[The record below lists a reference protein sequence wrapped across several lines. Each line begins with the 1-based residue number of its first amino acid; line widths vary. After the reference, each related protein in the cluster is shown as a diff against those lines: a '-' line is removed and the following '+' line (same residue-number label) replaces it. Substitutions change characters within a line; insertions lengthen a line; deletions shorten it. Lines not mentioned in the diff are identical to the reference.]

1 MAGLASTAL
10 LVLPLTIGHPGRD
23 AQASSRTAP
32 AQPSAVVIHP
42 GQSWNAAYQAA
53 SCGQVLRLA
62 AGIHPTQ
69 SIVEDPALNNC
80 SKPVTFQPVSGAK
93 VIVNSSVILGGSNG
107 KYQTNAPSDLVL
119 RGFSYIGS
127 ISIWGDARKIL
138 VDGVNG
144 GGITIQ
150 GVTGV
155 TVRNSDFGPCN
166 SSPPG
171 QCSRVFILD
180 ARGVSGETPTK
191 NVLFEHN
198 AVHDFVIN
206 AAGDHWEC
214 MFTNGGSNVTIRGN
228 RFWNCYTYAIAT
240 GARSYSDYDN
250 WIIENNW
257 FGRTCCFGVK
267 ERGSA
272 IMFGGD
278 PGTSDTLIRFNTFI
292 HGQGVVQ
299 EGDVLAT
306 NIRVVKNI
314 LSNTGCIP
322 GVRYSGNLFAGGTCS
337 ADDRTA
343 VYGYQFNGVRLRVDR
358 PRGKA
363 VQAAFASVARGT
375 PVVAA
380 VRTLARTRRPSP
392 PGGWNARTLHRLL
405 ADDVYLGRR
414 LGWQKQ
420 HAALVAGSRWR
431 QVQRVLKGKTPRK
444 G

>member
-1 MAGLASTAL
+1 LAVAAL
-10 LVLPLTIGHPGRD
+10 LAPLLTGGHPARD
-23 AQASSRTAP
+23 AQAFPRRE
-32 AQPSAVVIHP
+32 SASPPRVVVRP

-62 AGIHPTQ
+62 AGTHPTQ
-69 SIVEDPALNNC
+69 SIAENPTLNRC
-80 SKPVTFQPVSGAK
+80 SRPVTFQPVAGAAVTVK
-93 VIVNSSVILGGSNG
+93 SSVTLGSSNG
-107 KYQTNAPSDLVL
+107 AYQTNAPSNLVL

-138 VDGVNG
+138 VDHVNG

-155 TVRNSDFGPCN
+155 TVRRSDFGPCN

-180 ARGVSGETPTK
+180 ARGISGETPTK
-191 NVLFEHN
+191 NVLFEDN

-206 AAGDHWEC
+206 SAGDHWEC
-214 MFTNGGSNVTIRGN
+214 MFTNGGTNVTIRGN

-240 GARSYSDYDN
+240 GGRSNSDYDN

-267 ERGSA
+267 DRGSA

-278 PGTSDTLIRFNTFI
+278 PGTSDTVIRLNTFI

-299 EGDVLAT
+299 EGDVPAT

-322 GVRYSGNLFAGGTCS
+322 GVRYSGNLFSGGTCS
-337 ADDRTA
+337 ADDRSA
-343 VYGYQFNGVRLRVDR
+343 VYGYRFNGNRLKADGQ
-358 PRGKA
+358 RGKA
-363 VQAAFASVARGT
+363 VQAAYASVASG
-375 PVVAA
+375 VSLA
-380 VRTLARTRRPSP
+380 RTARLMARTRRPGP
-392 PGGWNARTLHRLL
+392 LGGWKVPTLRRLL
-405 ADDVYLGRR
+405 ADDVYLGHR

-420 HAALVAGSRWR
+420 HAALVTGSRWR
-431 QVQRVLKGKTPRK
+431 HVQRALKGKA
-444 G
+444 